1 MYLYLQ
7 KTLPSAAMLVT
18 MLMIGSCGQTP
29 STVAESP
36 SATPPS
42 AVETSPSPSPTPTES
57 IAGTAVVSPDGDMQI
72 TVPEGW
78 KEDRQLN
85 DQAQLQAANL
95 DKELYLIVLSEAK
108 ADLPTDMNLVRHS
121 EITRSIVVENLSNAE
136 VTGPTAVTRVGD
148 YPAVQYEIR
157 GTLKD
162 INVLYVH
169 TTVETGDRFN
179 QILAWTLPDNYNSN
193 KEELQRTIASFRELT
208 P

>member
-1 MYLYLQ
+1 MYPYPW
-7 KTLPSAAMLVT
+7 TVPSAALLVSMLFMVS
-18 MLMIGSCGQTP
+18 SCGQTA
-29 STVAESP
+29 STVADSP
-36 SATPPS
+36 STPAPS
-42 AVETSPSPSPTPTES
+42 AVETPLSPTPTPTQS
-57 IAGTAVVSPDGDMQI
+57 IVGTAVVSPDGDMQI

-136 VTGPTAVTRVGD
+136 VTGPTSVTRVGE

-179 QILAWTLPDNYNSN
+179 QILAWTLPDNYDSS
-193 KEELQRTIASFRELT
+193 KEELQRTISSFRELT